1 MPTEIPDKKP
11 SKDASAV
18 QELEEKLKGVKKDV
32 GSRAKDQIFDRAA
45 AGTSGAIK
53 KTSKSEVGFVFWPT
67 FLLLCTLIKICKLSK

>member
-32 GSRAKDQIFDRAA
+32 GSRAKDQILDR

-53 KTSKSEVGFVFWPT
+53 KTSKTEVGFVLTYIFVV
-67 FLLLCTLIKICKLSK
+67 LH